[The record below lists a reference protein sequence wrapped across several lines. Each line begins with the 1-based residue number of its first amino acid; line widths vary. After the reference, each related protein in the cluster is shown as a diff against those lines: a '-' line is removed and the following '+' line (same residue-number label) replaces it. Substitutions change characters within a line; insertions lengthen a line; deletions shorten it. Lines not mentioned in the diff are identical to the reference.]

1 MKGYAG
7 QAATEY
13 LALIGMILIA
23 TIPIF
28 YYVNEQVESNTR
40 MNQANDAVSIL
51 ANAADSIYALGPGS
65 INYAWVS
72 IPSGVK
78 SVSIAG
84 TNENIIL
91 LKLSIFGGVSDFTAQ
106 SKAKLTAKGD
116 LLNTLSKKGIYKV
129 SLKAEEDKVELEISG
144 L

>member
-51 ANAADSIYALGPGS
+51 ANAADS
-65 INYAWVS
+65 NYAWVS